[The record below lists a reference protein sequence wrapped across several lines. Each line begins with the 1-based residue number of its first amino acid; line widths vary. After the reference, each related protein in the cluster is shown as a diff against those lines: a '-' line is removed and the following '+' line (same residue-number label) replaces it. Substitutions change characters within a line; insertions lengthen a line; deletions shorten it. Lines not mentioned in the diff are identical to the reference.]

1 MLRDDDFVSLV
12 IAAQN
17 GDSDAEQRLVCD
29 NLPLVYAIAKR
40 YRDSPIDED
49 DARQLG
55 AIGLLKAIRRFDP
68 GYGVC
73 FSTYAVPLIA
83 GEIKRYLRDDGAIK
97 YSRTIKE
104 LLVSVRKLQAAHPD
118 MSIPALAKTLS
129 VSEADIVAALAS
141 GTHPQSLDEPD
152 RITGEPFGCSLPVKS
167 NEPEADNR
175 LLIEALMESL
185 DERER
190 LILELRYRREL
201 TQSEV
206 GKRLG
211 ISQVQVSRL
220 EKKILLRL
228 HAYAAT

>member
-1 MLRDDDFVSLV
+1 MPHDDDFASLLS
-12 IAAQN
+12 AAQS
-17 GDSDAEQRLVCD
+17 GDGDAEQRLVRD

-40 YRDSPIDED
+40 YRDCPIDED

-83 GEIKRYLRDDGAIK
+83 GEIKRFLRDDGAIK

-104 LLVSVRKLQAAHPD
+104 LSVSVRRLQAAYPEL
-118 MSIPALAKTLS
+118 SVLALAKALS
-129 VSEADIVAALAS
+129 VGEADIVAALAS
-141 GTHPQSLDEPD
+141 GAHPQSLDEPD
-152 RITGEPFGCSLPVKS
+152 RITGEPFGCSLPVESK
-167 NEPEADNR
+167 EGEADNR
-175 LLIEALMESL
+175 LLIEALMASL

-190 LILELRYRREL
+190 LILDLRYRREL

-220 EKKILLRL
+220 EKRILLRL
-228 HAYAAT
+228 REQNTS